1 MPNVNLLLWIILFVA
16 VVFFILVVF
25 QTFRRDRN
33 KQKLMFVIG
42 LGFALAGIV
51 HFTLKSAGFSTFLE
65 KSYLWSFLPI
75 TFALLIAGLHTLLNL
90 QSFDK
95 LFRYFLP
102 VAGLTSVM
110 LASPFPT
117 ESLGFGLIY
126 ASALSASVILLFLV
140 ITRRDLIALL
150 FMLTLLCYMLTG
162 ISVGRGWAEETTIIF
177 CFYGLI
183 FLGFVFAVSKFCNS
197 NLASLVVDKS
207 DFEKIQKELSITKE
221 KLSKAEKLA
230 AIGELALMLG
240 HDLRNPLTSI
250 NSAAYYINAKAS
262 YKLSEKEKEMLETI
276 FKGITRADKIIND
289 LLEYSQDIVLSPSQT
304 ELQELIQE
312 ALESVKVPEKV
323 QVIISMEN
331 LPNIM
336 VDTEKLRKAF
346 LNIIQ
351 NALDAMPDGGTLTI
365 EGRKIGEEIQVSFTD
380 TGIGMSSEILEKIWD
395 PLFTTKAQG
404 IGFGLPIC
412 KRFIEAHGGRIT
424 VKSTPGKG
432 TTFTIFIPLKPKI

>member
-289 LLEYSQDIVLSPSQT
+289 LLEYSRT
-304 ELQELIQE
+304 
-312 ALESVKVPEKV
+312 
-323 QVIISMEN
+323 
-331 LPNIM
+331 
-336 VDTEKLRKAF
+336 
-346 LNIIQ
+346 
-351 NALDAMPDGGTLTI
+351 
-365 EGRKIGEEIQVSFTD
+365 
-380 TGIGMSSEILEKIWD
+380 SSYRQ
-395 PLFTTKAQG
+395 A
-404 IGFGLPIC
+404 
-412 KRFIEAHGGRIT
+412 RRNY
-424 VKSTPGKG
+424 KS
-432 TTFTIFIPLKPKI
+432 